1 MDLVSGAIFEL
12 MEYLNTLGKVG
23 RLQPKPANL
32 NASPV
37 AEEFAYHNPCHLCA
51 LGASGASIELLSKL
65 TDVKITDINSG
76 CCGLAGTV
84 GLQKENY
91 DLSVTIAKEMTDA
104 LEKTDT
110 EFVLT
115 ECSACKMQIEHLTNK
130 KVYHPIKV
138 LAQVYGLL

>member
-1 MDLVSGAIFEL
+1 MDLVSGAVFEL
-12 MEYLNTLGKVG
+12 MDYLNTLDKVG
-23 RLQPKPANL
+23 RLQPKPPNL
-32 NASPV
+32 NASAV
-37 AEEFAYHNPCHLCA
+37 AKEFAYHNPCHLCA
-51 LGASGASIELLSKL
+51 LGASGATIELLSKL

-84 GLQKENY
+84 GLQKKNY

-104 LEKTDT
+104 LEKMDT
-110 EFVLT
+110 EFVMT
-115 ECSACKMQIEHLTNK
+115 ECSACKMQIEQLTNK